1 MKCNRVVV
9 NIVDLHKGIKD
20 VTFERKVLSRYGTYD
35 KISPSKDNC
44 QCLYKYCHILDV

>member
-35 KISPSKDNC
+35 KFTPSKDNC
-44 QCLYKYCHILDV
+44 QCL